1 MSCTRAPSLGLLLL
15 AGLFAAPVPA
25 ADWARTL
32 ERVAP
37 SVVAIQVDAA
47 RAFDTEWNV
56 SSQAT
61 GFVVDAQRGLILT
74 NRHVV
79 TAGPVTARAIFQ
91 NREEVVLQPVYRD
104 PVHDFGFYR
113 YDPASLRF
121 AEPRSLILH
130 PAGARVGTDIRVLGN
145 DAGEQLSILAGTLA
159 RVDREAPDYGPGKY
173 NDFNTFYLQA
183 ASSTSGGSSGSPV
196 IEIGGRVV
204 ALNAGGSTGAASSFY
219 LPLARVAR
227 ALALLQSG
235 QPVSRGTLQTVFR
248 YTPYDQLRRLG
259 LSAAA
264 ERSHRQRFPTRTGM
278 LVVAE
283 VQPGSE
289 AAGQLEVGD
298 ILTAINGRPI
308 AEFDAL
314 AATLDDSVGGR
325 LSVEVERGGVAH
337 RLELGVADLETLS
350 PASLLELGDTV
361 LHDLSWQMARHL
373 NLPVQGVF
381 VANPGFLLTQASVP
395 RGAVIQE
402 FDGSPIGALD
412 DLVGALAAVTQ
423 DKVVQVRYV
432 RPEEP
437 LSPRMGAVRVDRRWF
452 PARTCRRDDAAG
464 RWPCEEL
471 SDPPEAESAPPGPV
485 ASTRFDVT
493 GDPVLD
499 ALAPSVVQVRFD
511 MPYSVLGITER
522 NYRGTGLVLD
532 ARRGLVLVDRNTVP
546 TSLGVV
552 RLTFASTLELPARVA
567 WVHPLHNLAL
577 LTYDPRELGDTPIRS
592 ARLSESALRPSDEA
606 WVVGFK
612 ADGRLVTQLT
622 RVASMDPVD
631 FPVSRT
637 LAFRDANL
645 ETLRLVNGP
654 ADFDG
659 VLADASGAVQA
670 IWATFAYQDG
680 RRTAQVGQGVSV
692 ADVRSLLEAYDAGGT
707 VHSLE
712 VEWQPVSLAVARRMG
727 LNDTWTARIS
737 AHSPTRR
744 SLLMAERVVAGSP
757 AAGQVEP
764 GDLLLAIDG
773 QIVNTFR
780 EVEGATLP
788 GRRRLLVWRAGGEV
802 ALEVESVGWSGSDL
816 DRVLVWSGATLH
828 DPHRAMSAQRGIEA
842 RGVFVAYFMFGSPAS
857 RYRLLAGRRITE
869 VDGRPVSSL
878 DDFMAEVADRP
889 DGSSL
894 RLKLVDWNGTP
905 ELITLTLDEHYWP
918 AYLLERGDGDWVRR
932 RP

>member
-1 MSCTRAPSLGLLLL
+1 MSPARTTLGVLLLVL
-15 AGLFAAPVPA
+15 APAAALA
-25 ADWARTL
+25 ADWADTL

-56 SSQAT
+56 STQAT
-61 GFVVDAQRGLILT
+61 GFVVDAERGLILT

-79 TAGPVTARAIFQ
+79 TPGPVTARAIFQ
-91 NREEVVLQPVYRD
+91 NREEVVLQAVYRD

-121 AEPRSLILH
+121 AAPRALRLH

-159 RVDREAPDYGPGKY
+159 RIDREAPDYGPGKY

-196 IEIGGRVV
+196 IDVTGKVV
-204 ALNAGGSTGAASSFY
+204 GLNAGGSTGAASSFY

-235 QPVSRGTLQTVFR
+235 QAVTRGTLQVVFR

-259 LSAAA
+259 LTA
-264 ERSHRQRFPTRTGM
+264 ETERRHRKLFPARTGM

-298 ILTAINGRPI
+298 ILTALDGSPV

-314 AATLDDSVGGR
+314 AAQLDDSVGSR
-325 LSVEVERGGVAH
+325 VSVEVERGGLARRVDL
-337 RLELGVADLETLS
+337 RVVDLETLS

-373 NLPVQGVF
+373 NLPVRGVY
-381 VANPGFLLTQASVP
+381 VANPGFLLTQAGVP
-395 RGAVIQE
+395 RGAVIE
-402 FDGSPIGALD
+402 ELEGRPVAALG
-412 DLVGALAAVTQ
+412 DLVEALAAVPQ
-423 DKVVQVRYV
+423 DQLVQVRYV

-437 LSPRMGAVRVDRRWF
+437 LNPRVSAVRMDRRWF

-464 RWPCEEL
+464 RWPCRDLPE
-471 SDPPEAESAPPGPV
+471 PPVAEPGQAGQA
-485 ASTRFDVT
+485 ASTRFDAN

-499 ALAPSVVQVRFD
+499 ALAPSLVQVRFD

-522 NYRGTGLVLD
+522 NYRGTGVVVD
-532 ARRGLVLVDRNTVP
+532 AGRGLVLVDRNTVP
-546 TSLGVV
+546 TSLGVA

-567 WVHPLHNLAL
+567 WIHPLHNLAL
-577 LTYDPRELGDTPIRS
+577 LTYDPQALGDTPVRS
-592 ARLSESALRPSDEA
+592 VRLGEAGLRPADEA
-606 WVVGFK
+606 WAVGFK
-612 ADGRLVTQLT
+612 GDGRLVGQLT
-622 RVASMDPVD
+622 RVASLDPVD

-637 LAFRDANL
+637 LAFREANL

-654 ADFDG
+654 TDFDG

-680 RRTAQVGQGVSV
+680 RRTAQVGQGIAVE
-692 ADVRSLLEAYDAGGT
+692 DVRSLIEAYDRDGI
-707 VHSLE
+707 VQSLE
-712 VEWQPVSLAVARRMG
+712 VEWQPVSLAAARRMG
-727 LNDTWTARIS
+727 LDDAWTRRIS
-737 AHSPTRR
+737 EHSPTRR

-757 AAGQVEP
+757 AVGVVEP

-773 QIVNTFR
+773 RVVNTFR
-780 EVEGATLP
+780 EAEAATVAGL
-788 GRRRLLVWRAGGEV
+788 RQLLVWRAGAEV
-802 ALEVESVGWSGSDL
+802 TLSVEPVGWSGSDL

-842 RGVFVAYFMFGSPAS
+842 SGVFVAYFMFGSPAS
-857 RYRLLAGRRITE
+857 RFRLLAGRRITE
-869 VDGRPVSSL
+869 VDGRPVTDL

-905 ELITLTLDEHYWP
+905 ELITLTLDEHHWP
-918 AYLLERGDGDWVRR
+918 AYLLERGTDGWARR

>member
-1 MSCTRAPSLGLLLL
+1 MSPARTTLGVLLLVL
-15 AGLFAAPVPA
+15 APAAALA
-25 ADWARTL
+25 ADWADTL

-56 SSQAT
+56 STQAT
-61 GFVVDAQRGLILT
+61 GFVVDAERGLILT

-79 TAGPVTARAIFQ
+79 TPGPVTARAIFQ
-91 NREEVVLQPVYRD
+91 NREEVVLQAVYRD

-121 AEPRSLILH
+121 AAPRALRLH

-159 RVDREAPDYGPGKY
+159 RIDREAPDYGPGKY

-196 IEIGGRVV
+196 IDVTGKVV
-204 ALNAGGSTGAASSFY
+204 GLNAGGSTGAASSFY

-235 QPVSRGTLQTVFR
+235 QAVTRGTLQVVFR

-259 LSAAA
+259 LTA
-264 ERSHRQRFPTRTGM
+264 ETERRHRKLFPARTGM

-283 VQPGSE
+283 VQPSSE

-298 ILTAINGRPI
+298 ILTALDGSPV

-314 AATLDDSVGGR
+314 AAQLDDSVGSR
-325 LSVEVERGGVAH
+325 VSVEVERGGLARRVDL
-337 RLELGVADLETLS
+337 RVVDLETLS

-373 NLPVQGVF
+373 NLPVRGVY
-381 VANPGFLLTQASVP
+381 VANPGFLLTQAGVP

-402 FDGSPIGALD
+402 LEGRPVVALD
-412 DLVGALAAVTQ
+412 DLVEALAAVPQ
-423 DKVVQVRYV
+423 DQLVQVRYV

-437 LSPRMGAVRVDRRWF
+437 LNPRVSAVRMDRRWF

-464 RWPCEEL
+464 RWPCHDLPE
-471 SDPPEAESAPPGPV
+471 PPVAEPGQAGQA
-485 ASTRFDVT
+485 ASTRFDAN

-499 ALAPSVVQVRFD
+499 ALAPSLVQVRFD

-522 NYRGTGLVLD
+522 NYRGTGVVVD
-532 ARRGLVLVDRNTVP
+532 AGRGLVLVDRNTVP
-546 TSLGVV
+546 TSLGVA

-567 WVHPLHNLAL
+567 WIHPLHNLAL
-577 LTYDPRELGDTPIRS
+577 LTYDPQALGDTPVRS
-592 ARLSESALRPSDEA
+592 VRLGEAGLRPADEA
-606 WVVGFK
+606 WAVGFK
-612 ADGRLVTQLT
+612 GDGRLVGQLT
-622 RVASMDPVD
+622 RVASLDPVD

-637 LAFRDANL
+637 LAFREANL

-654 ADFDG
+654 TDFDG

-680 RRTAQVGQGVSV
+680 RRTAQVGQGIAVE
-692 ADVRSLLEAYDAGGT
+692 DVRSLIEAYDRDGI
-707 VHSLE
+707 VQSLE
-712 VEWQPVSLAVARRMG
+712 VEWQPVSL
-727 LNDTWTARIS
+727 
-737 AHSPTRR
+737 
-744 SLLMAERVVAGSP
+744 
-757 AAGQVEP
+757 
-764 GDLLLAIDG
+764 
-773 QIVNTFR
+773 
-780 EVEGATLP
+780 
-788 GRRRLLVWRAGGEV
+788 
-802 ALEVESVGWSGSDL
+802 
-816 DRVLVWSGATLH
+816 
-828 DPHRAMSAQRGIEA
+828 
-842 RGVFVAYFMFGSPAS
+842 
-857 RYRLLAGRRITE
+857 
-869 VDGRPVSSL
+869 
-878 DDFMAEVADRP
+878 
-889 DGSSL
+889 
-894 RLKLVDWNGTP
+894 
-905 ELITLTLDEHYWP
+905 
-918 AYLLERGDGDWVRR
+918 
-932 RP
+932 

>member
-1 MSCTRAPSLGLLLL
+1 MSPARTTLGVLLLVL
-15 AGLFAAPVPA
+15 APAAALA
-25 ADWARTL
+25 ADWADTL

-56 SSQAT
+56 STQAT
-61 GFVVDAQRGLILT
+61 GFVVDAERGLILT

-79 TAGPVTARAIFQ
+79 TPGPVTARAIFQ
-91 NREEVVLQPVYRD
+91 NREEVVLQAVYRD

-121 AEPRSLILH
+121 AAPRALRLH

-159 RVDREAPDYGPGKY
+159 RIDREAPDYGPGKY

-196 IEIGGRVV
+196 IDVTGKVV
-204 ALNAGGSTGAASSFY
+204 GLNAGGSTGAASSFY

-235 QPVSRGTLQTVFR
+235 QAVTRGTLQVVFR

-259 LSAAA
+259 LTA
-264 ERSHRQRFPTRTGM
+264 ETERRHRKRFPARTGM

-298 ILTAINGRPI
+298 ILTALDGSPV

-314 AATLDDSVGGR
+314 AAQLDDSVGSR
-325 LSVEVERGGVAH
+325 VSVEVERGGLARRVDL
-337 RLELGVADLETLS
+337 RVVDLETLS

-373 NLPVQGVF
+373 NLPVRGVY
-381 VANPGFLLTQASVP
+381 VANPGFLLTQAGVP

-402 FDGSPIGALD
+402 LEGRPVAALG
-412 DLVGALAAVTQ
+412 DLVEALAAVPQ
-423 DKVVQVRYV
+423 DQLVQVRYV

-437 LSPRMGAVRVDRRWF
+437 LNPRVSAVRMDRRWF

-464 RWPCEEL
+464 RWPCHDLPE
-471 SDPPEAESAPPGPV
+471 PPVAEPGQAGQA
-485 ASTRFDVT
+485 ASTRFDAN

-499 ALAPSVVQVRFD
+499 ALAPSLVQVRFD

-522 NYRGTGLVLD
+522 NYRGTGVVVD
-532 ARRGLVLVDRNTVP
+532 AGRGLVLVDRNTVP
-546 TSLGVV
+546 TSLGVA

-567 WVHPLHNLAL
+567 WIHPLHNLAL
-577 LTYDPRELGDTPIRS
+577 LTYDPQALGDTPVRS
-592 ARLSESALRPSDEA
+592 VRLGEAGLRPADEA
-606 WVVGFK
+606 WAVGFK
-612 ADGRLVTQLT
+612 GDGRLVGQLT
-622 RVASMDPVD
+622 RVASLDPVD

-637 LAFRDANL
+637 LAFREANL

-654 ADFDG
+654 TDFDG

-680 RRTAQVGQGVSV
+680 RRTAQVGQGIAVE
-692 ADVRSLLEAYDAGGT
+692 DVRSLIEAYDRDGI
-707 VHSLE
+707 VQSLE
-712 VEWQPVSLAVARRMG
+712 VEWRPVSLAAARRMG
-727 LNDTWTARIS
+727 LDDAWTRRIS
-737 AHSPTRR
+737 EHSPTRR

-757 AAGQVEP
+757 AVGVVEP

-773 QIVNTFR
+773 RVVNTFR
-780 EVEGATLP
+780 EAEAATVAGL
-788 GRRRLLVWRAGGEV
+788 RQLLVWRAGAEV
-802 ALEVESVGWSGSDL
+802 TLSVEPVGWSGSDL

-842 RGVFVAYFMFGSPAS
+842 SGVFVAYFMFGSPAS
-857 RYRLLAGRRITE
+857 RFRLLAGRRITE
-869 VDGRPVSSL
+869 VDGRPVTDL
-878 DDFMAEVADRP
+878 DGFMAEVADRP

-918 AYLLERGDGDWVRR
+918 AYLLERGTDGWARR

>member
-1 MSCTRAPSLGLLLL
+1 MSFARVPLGVLLLVL
-15 AGLFAAPVPA
+15 APGTALA
-25 ADWARTL
+25 ADWAATL

-37 SVVAIQVDAA
+37 SVVAIQVDAV

-56 SSQAT
+56 STQAT
-61 GFVVDAQRGLILT
+61 GFVVDAERGLILT

-79 TAGPVTARAIFQ
+79 TPGPVTARAIFQ

-121 AEPRSLILH
+121 AAPRALRLH
-130 PAGARVGTDIRVLGN
+130 PRGARVGTDIRVLGN

-159 RVDREAPDYGPGKY
+159 RIDREAPDYGRGKY

-196 IEIGGRVV
+196 IDVTGKVV
-204 ALNAGGSTGAASSFY
+204 GLNAGGSTGAASSFY
-219 LPLARVAR
+219 LPLSRVAR

-235 QPVSRGTLQTVFR
+235 RVVTRGTLQVVFR

-259 LSAAA
+259 LTSAT
-264 ERSHRQRFPTRTGM
+264 ERRHRARFPARTGM

-298 ILTAINGRPI
+298 ILTALDGSPV

-314 AATLDDSVGGR
+314 AAQLDDSVGRR
-325 LSVEVERGGVAH
+325 LSVEVERGGLASRVD
-337 RLELGVADLETLS
+337 LQVADLESLS
-350 PASLLELGDTV
+350 PASLLELGDTM

-373 NLPVQGVF
+373 NLPMRGVY
-381 VANPGFLLTQASVP
+381 VANPGFLLTQAGVP
-395 RGAVIQE
+395 RGAVVQE
-402 FDGSPIGALD
+402 LDGVPVAALD
-412 DLVGALAAVTQ
+412 DLVKALAAVAQ
-423 DKVVQVRYV
+423 DQLVQVRYV

-437 LSPRMGAVRVDRRWF
+437 LSSWVSAVRMDRRWF
-452 PARTCRRDDAAG
+452 PARTCRRDDVAG
-464 RWPCEEL
+464 RWPCQDL
-471 SDPPEAESAPPGPV
+471 PEPPV
-485 ASTRFDVT
+485 AGPRQAGPATPTRFDAT

-499 ALAPSVVQVRFD
+499 ALAPSLVQVRFD
-511 MPYSVLGITER
+511 MPYSVLGVTER
-522 NYRGTGLVLD
+522 NYRGTGLIVD
-532 ARRGLVLVDRNTVP
+532 ASRGLVLVDRNTVP
-546 TSLGVV
+546 TSLGVA
-552 RLTFASTLELPARVA
+552 RLTFASTLELSAQVA

-577 LTYDPRELGDTPIRS
+577 LTYDPQALGATPVRS
-592 ARLSESALRPSDEA
+592 ARLGEAGLRPADEA
-606 WVVGFK
+606 WAVGFK
-612 ADGRLVTQLT
+612 ADGRLVGQVT
-622 RVASMDPVD
+622 RVASLDPVD
-631 FPVSRT
+631 FPVSSS
-637 LAFRDANL
+637 LAFREANL

-654 ADFDG
+654 VDFDG
-659 VLADASGAVQA
+659 VLADASGVVQA

-680 RRTAQVGQGVSV
+680 RRTAQVGQGIAVE
-692 ADVRSLLEAYDAGGT
+692 DVRSLIEAYDRDGI
-707 VHSLE
+707 VQSLE
-712 VEWQPVSLAVARRMG
+712 VEWRPVSLATARRMG
-727 LNDTWTARIS
+727 LDDAWTGRVS
-737 AHSPTRR
+737 EHSPTRR

-757 AAGQVEP
+757 AVGVVEP

-773 QIVNTFR
+773 QVVNTFR
-780 EVEGATLP
+780 EAEAATVAGP
-788 GRRRLLVWRAGGEV
+788 RRLLVWRAGTEV
-802 ALEVESVGWSGSDL
+802 SLSVEPVGWSGVDL

-842 RGVFVAYFMFGSPAS
+842 SGVFVAYFMFGSPAS
-857 RYRLLAGRRITE
+857 RFRLLAGRRITE
-869 VDGRPVSSL
+869 VDGRPVTDL
-878 DDFMAEVADRP
+878 DGFMAEVVDRP

-905 ELITLTLDEHYWP
+905 ELITLTPDEHYWP
-918 AYLLERGDGDWVRR
+918 AYLLERGTDGWARR

>member
-1 MSCTRAPSLGLLLL
+1 MSSARATLGVLLLVL
-15 AGLFAAPVPA
+15 APGAALA
-25 ADWARTL
+25 ADWAATL

-56 SSQAT
+56 STQAT
-61 GFVVDAQRGLILT
+61 GFVVDAERGLILT

-79 TAGPVTARAIFQ
+79 TPGPVTARAIFQ

-121 AEPRSLILH
+121 AAPRSLRLH
-130 PAGARVGTDIRVLGN
+130 PTGARVGTDIRVLGN

-159 RVDREAPDYGPGKY
+159 RIDREAPDYGPGKY

-196 IEIGGRVV
+196 IDITGKVV
-204 ALNAGGSTGAASSFY
+204 GLNAGGSTGAASSFY

-235 QPVSRGTLQTVFR
+235 QAVTRGTLQVVFR

-259 LSAAA
+259 LTAAT
-264 ERSHRQRFPTRTGM
+264 ERRHRERFPARTGM
-278 LVVAE
+278 LVVGE

-298 ILTAINGRPI
+298 ILTALDGSPI

-314 AATLDDSVGGR
+314 AARLDDSVGGR
-325 LSVEVERGGVAH
+325 LSVEVERGGLARRVDL
-337 RLELGVADLETLS
+337 RVADLETLS

-373 NLPVQGVF
+373 NLPVRGVY
-381 VANPGFLLTQASVP
+381 VANPGFLLTQAGVP

-402 FDGSPIGALD
+402 MEGRPVAALA
-412 DLVGALAAVTQ
+412 DLVEALTAVTQ
-423 DKVVQVRYV
+423 DQLVQLRFV

-437 LSPRMGAVRVDRRWF
+437 LSARVSAVRMDRRWF
-452 PARTCRRDDAAG
+452 PARACLRDDAAG
-464 RWPCEEL
+464 RWPCRDL
-471 SDPPEAESAPPGPV
+471 PEPLDAVPRQPGQV
-485 ASTRFDVT
+485 ASTRFDAT

-499 ALAPSVVQVRFD
+499 ALAPSLVQVRFD

-522 NYRGTGLVLD
+522 NYRGTGLVVD
-532 ARRGLVLVDRNTVP
+532 ASRGLVLVDRNTVP
-546 TSLGVV
+546 TSLGVA
-552 RLTFASTLELPARVA
+552 RLTFASTLELPAQVA

-577 LTYDPRELGDTPIRS
+577 LTYDPQALGDTPVIS
-592 ARLSESALRPSDEA
+592 ARLGKAGLRPSDQVWA
-606 WVVGFK
+606 VGFK
-612 ADGRLVTQLT
+612 ADGRLVGQLT
-622 RVASMDPVD
+622 RVASLDPVD

-637 LAFRDANL
+637 LAFREANL
-645 ETLRLVNGP
+645 ETLRLINGP
-654 ADFDG
+654 TDFDG

-680 RRTAQVGQGVSV
+680 RRTAQVGQGIAV
-692 ADVRSLLEAYDAGGT
+692 ADVSSLLEAYDRDG
-707 VHSLE
+707 VVQSLE
-712 VEWQPVSLAVARRMG
+712 VEWQPVSLAAARRMG
-727 LNDTWTARIS
+727 LDDAWTGRIS

-757 AAGQVEP
+757 AAGVIEP

-773 QIVNTFR
+773 QVVNTFR
-780 EVEGATLP
+780 EVEAATVAGP
-788 GRRRLLVWRAGGEV
+788 RRLLVWRAGGEV
-802 ALEVESVGWSGSDL
+802 TLSVEPVGWSGVDL

-842 RGVFVAYFMFGSPAS
+842 SGVFVAYFMFGSPAS
-857 RYRLLAGRRITE
+857 RFRLLAGRRITE
-869 VDGRPVSSL
+869 VDGRPVTDL
-878 DDFMAEVADRP
+878 DGFMAEVADRP

-905 ELITLTLDEHYWP
+905 EVITLTLDEHYWP
-918 AYLLERGDGDWVRR
+918 AYLLERDTDGWARR

>member
-1 MSCTRAPSLGLLLL
+1 MSPARTTLGVLLLVL
-15 AGLFAAPVPA
+15 APAAALA
-25 ADWARTL
+25 ADWADTL

-56 SSQAT
+56 STQAT
-61 GFVVDAQRGLILT
+61 GFVVDAERGLILT

-79 TAGPVTARAIFQ
+79 TPGPVTARAIFQ
-91 NREEVVLQPVYRD
+91 NREEVVLQAVYRD

-121 AEPRSLILH
+121 AAPRALRLH

-159 RVDREAPDYGPGKY
+159 RIDREAPDYGPGKY

-196 IEIGGRVV
+196 IDVTGKVV
-204 ALNAGGSTGAASSFY
+204 GLNAGGSTGAASSFY

-235 QPVSRGTLQTVFR
+235 QAVTRGTLQVVFR

-259 LSAAA
+259 LTA
-264 ERSHRQRFPTRTGM
+264 ETERRHRKLFPARTGM

-298 ILTAINGRPI
+298 ILTALDGSPV

-314 AATLDDSVGGR
+314 AAQLDDSVGSR
-325 LSVEVERGGVAH
+325 VSVEVERGGLARRVDL
-337 RLELGVADLETLS
+337 RVVDLETLS

-373 NLPVQGVF
+373 NLPVRGVY
-381 VANPGFLLTQASVP
+381 VANPGFLLTQAGVP
-395 RGAVIQE
+395 RGAVIE
-402 FDGSPIGALD
+402 ELEGRPVAALD
-412 DLVGALAAVTQ
+412 DLVEALAAVPQ
-423 DKVVQVRYV
+423 DQLVQVRYV

-437 LSPRMGAVRVDRRWF
+437 LNPRVSAVRMDRRWF

-464 RWPCEEL
+464 RWPCHDLPE
-471 SDPPEAESAPPGPV
+471 PPVAEPGQAGQA
-485 ASTRFDVT
+485 ASTRFDAN

-499 ALAPSVVQVRFD
+499 ALAPSLVQVRFD

-522 NYRGTGLVLD
+522 NYRGTGVVVD
-532 ARRGLVLVDRNTVP
+532 AGRGLVLVDRNTVP
-546 TSLGVV
+546 TSLGVA

-567 WVHPLHNLAL
+567 WIHPLHNLAL
-577 LTYDPRELGDTPIRS
+577 LTYDPQALGDTPVRS
-592 ARLSESALRPSDEA
+592 VRLGEAGLRPADEA
-606 WVVGFK
+606 WAVGFK
-612 ADGRLVTQLT
+612 GDGRLVGQLT
-622 RVASMDPVD
+622 RVASLDPVD

-637 LAFRDANL
+637 LAFREANL

-654 ADFDG
+654 TDFDG

-680 RRTAQVGQGVSV
+680 RRIAQVGQGIAVE
-692 ADVRSLLEAYDAGGT
+692 DVRSLIEAYDRDGI
-707 VHSLE
+707 VQSLE
-712 VEWQPVSLAVARRMG
+712 VEWQPVSLAAARRMG
-727 LNDTWTARIS
+727 LDDAWTRRIS
-737 AHSPTRR
+737 EHSPTRR

-757 AAGQVEP
+757 AVGVVEP

-773 QIVNTFR
+773 RVVNTFR
-780 EVEGATLP
+780 EAEAATVAGL
-788 GRRRLLVWRAGGEV
+788 RQLLVWRAGAEV
-802 ALEVESVGWSGSDL
+802 TLSVEPVGWSGSDL

-842 RGVFVAYFMFGSPAS
+842 SGVFVAYFMFGSPAS
-857 RYRLLAGRRITE
+857 RFRLLAGRRITE
-869 VDGRPVSSL
+869 VDGRPVTDL
-878 DDFMAEVADRP
+878 DGFMAEVADRP

-905 ELITLTLDEHYWP
+905 ELITLTLDEHHWP
-918 AYLLERGDGDWVRR
+918 AYLLERGTDGWARR

>member
-1 MSCTRAPSLGLLLL
+1 MSPARTTLGVLLLVL
-15 AGLFAAPVPA
+15 APAAALA
-25 ADWARTL
+25 ADWADTL

-56 SSQAT
+56 STQAT
-61 GFVVDAQRGLILT
+61 GFVVDAERGLILT

-79 TAGPVTARAIFQ
+79 TPGPVTARAIFQ
-91 NREEVVLQPVYRD
+91 NREEVVLQAVYRD

-121 AEPRSLILH
+121 AAPRALRLH

-159 RVDREAPDYGPGKY
+159 RIDREAPDYGPGKY

-196 IEIGGRVV
+196 IDVTGKVV
-204 ALNAGGSTGAASSFY
+204 GLNAGGSTGAASSFY

-235 QPVSRGTLQTVFR
+235 QAVTRGTLQVVFR

-259 LSAAA
+259 LTA
-264 ERSHRQRFPTRTGM
+264 ETERRHRKLFPAPTGL

-298 ILTAINGRPI
+298 ILTALDGSPV

-314 AATLDDSVGGR
+314 AAQLDDSVGSR
-325 LSVEVERGGVAH
+325 VSVEVERGGLARRV
-337 RLELGVADLETLS
+337 ELRVVDLETLS
-350 PASLLELGDTV
+350 PASLLELGDTI

-373 NLPVQGVF
+373 NLPVRGVY
-381 VANPGFLLTQASVP
+381 VANPGFLLTQAGVP

-402 FDGSPIGALD
+402 LEGRPVAALG
-412 DLVGALAAVTQ
+412 DLVEALAAVPQ
-423 DKVVQVRYV
+423 DQLVQVRYV

-437 LSPRMGAVRVDRRWF
+437 LNPRVSAVRMDRRWF

-464 RWPCEEL
+464 RWPCRDLPE
-471 SDPPEAESAPPGPV
+471 PPVAEPGQAGQA
-485 ASTRFDVT
+485 ASTRFDAN

-499 ALAPSVVQVRFD
+499 ALAPSLVQVRFD

-522 NYRGTGLVLD
+522 NYRGTGVVVD
-532 ARRGLVLVDRNTVP
+532 AGRGLVLVDRNTVP
-546 TSLGVV
+546 TSLGVA

-567 WVHPLHNLAL
+567 WIHPLHNLAL
-577 LTYDPRELGDTPIRS
+577 LTYDPQALGDTPVRS
-592 ARLSESALRPSDEA
+592 VRLGEAGLRPADEA
-606 WVVGFK
+606 WAVGFK
-612 ADGRLVTQLT
+612 GDGRLVGQLT
-622 RVASMDPVD
+622 RVASLDPVD

-637 LAFRDANL
+637 LAFREANL

-654 ADFDG
+654 TDFDG

-680 RRTAQVGQGVSV
+680 RRTAQVGQGIAVE
-692 ADVRSLLEAYDAGGT
+692 DVRSLIEAYDRDGI
-707 VHSLE
+707 VQSLE
-712 VEWQPVSLAVARRMG
+712 VEWQPVSLAAARRMG
-727 LNDTWTARIS
+727 LDDAWTRRIS
-737 AHSPTRR
+737 EHSPTRR

-757 AAGQVEP
+757 AVGVVEP

-773 QIVNTFR
+773 RVVNTFR
-780 EVEGATLP
+780 EAEAATVAGL
-788 GRRRLLVWRAGGEV
+788 RQLLVWRTGAEV
-802 ALEVESVGWSGSDL
+802 TLSVEPVGWSGSDL

-842 RGVFVAYFMFGSPAS
+842 SGVFVAYFMFGSPAS
-857 RYRLLAGRRITE
+857 RFRLLAGRRITE
-869 VDGRPVSSL
+869 VDGRPVTDL
-878 DDFMAEVADRP
+878 DGFMAEVADRP

-905 ELITLTLDEHYWP
+905 ELITLTLDEHHWP
-918 AYLLERGDGDWVRR
+918 AYLLERGTDGWARR